1 VVPPFGSINIDT
13 CPCFSFQ
20 SHPIFT
26 FEILL
31 ELKKQEILIPTEKWT
46 VEAFMA
52 TASTP
57 TQAQVSSYHSRRQA
71 VTPMYIL
78 FVRIIFDLA
87 CKESVFQFLF
97 SL

>member
-1 VVPPFGSINIDT
+1 
-13 CPCFSFQ
+13 
-20 SHPIFT
+20 
-26 FEILL
+26 
-31 ELKKQEILIPTEKWT
+31 
-46 VEAFMA
+46 MA

-57 TQAQVSSYHSRRQA
+57 TQAQVGSNHSRRQA